1 MQARCRDRRRAGS
14 RRPMLLT
21 LGHHES
27 QCLTDSEES
36 RAHYLSAEG
45 HLSCIISQRLSL
57 CCFGRLFAMC
67 SPKTTIMLATK
78 REQTRKN
85 AVWPYDHYLIL
96 RDGHHHQS
104 LTIKVSIIVVMPV
117 TPRRSRSHSQTVI
130 CTRRVP
136 SASQPAS
143 QAFGNPALPEVN
155 DCCPGGPNN
164 SLFVHVSSPQEQQDP
179 TPQDAQSI
187 YHTILHSQQDPL
199 QRLANNGG
207 CLSSKVFSPPCT
219 CSTLQYYKD
228 TEYHRC

>member
-67 SPKTTIMLATK
+67 SPKTMIMLATK

-143 QAFGNPALPEVN
+143 QPGFRQS
-155 DCCPGGPNN
+155 CP
-164 SLFVHVSSPQEQQDP
+164 SRS
-179 TPQDAQSI
+179 
-187 YHTILHSQQDPL
+187 
-199 QRLANNGG
+199 QRL
-207 CLSSKVFSPPCT
+207 LSRRSKQFAVCT
-219 CSTLQYYKD
+219 RFQSAGAARPHSARRAINLSYDTAQPAGSTVAAGQWWLFEQ
-228 TEYHRC
+228 